1 MRAVATAALA
11 LGLLVPAA
19 PTHATA
25 APTAAPTDPAAALA
39 RMSLRQ
45 EVGQLLMLGAP
56 STSAPARITR
66 LIGRYDVGSVVLIG
80 TTHAGSAAV
89 AGVTSALQSAAGP
102 VRLFVAADQ
111 EGGQV
116 QHLQGPGFGRLP
128 SALTMGGQQPSQVR
142 SRAATTALQL
152 RRAGVNLDLAP
163 VLDTVP
169 RANRYANQPIG
180 RYDRE
185 FGFTPH
191 RVATRGVAFAKGLAD
206 GGVSAALKHFPGLGR
221 VRGNTDDSSGV
232 VDHTTTAHDRYL
244 RPFRRGIAAGA
255 PFVMISSAVY
265 ARIDQHRPAV
275 FSRTVITTL
284 LRQRL
289 GFGGVVVSDSLSAAQ
304 VARWSAA
311 KRAVRFVRAGG
322 DIALTTSASDVPRMS
337 DALVAAARRSRSFRQ
352 LVDAAALRVLQAKQ
366 RQGLL

>member
-1 MRAVATAALA
+1 MPSGAGWTGPESGWTSGSASVRVVSERLQ
-11 LGLLVPAA
+11 
-19 PTHATA
+19 
-25 APTAAPTDPAAALA
+25 AAA
-39 RMSLRQ
+39 
-45 EVGQLLMLGAP
+45 GGDLL
-56 STSAPARITR
+56 
-66 LIGRYDVGSVVLIG
+66 
-80 TTHAGSAAV
+80 
-89 AGVTSALQSAAGP
+89 
-102 VRLFVAADQ
+102 VAADQ

-116 QHLQGPGFGRLP
+116 QHLQGPGFSRLP
-128 SALTMGGQQPSQVR
+128 SALTMGGWQRARVR
-142 SRAATTALQL
+142 STAATTAQQL
-152 RRAGVNLDLAP
+152 RAAGVNLDLAP

-169 RANRYANQPIG
+169 RANRHANEPIG

-206 GGVSAALKHFPGLGR
+206 GGVSAAIKHFPGLGR
-221 VRGNTDDSSGV
+221 VKGNTDDSSGV
-232 VDHTTTAHDRYL
+232 VDHTTTVHDSYL

-255 PFVMISSAVY
+255 PFVMVSSAVY
-265 ARIDQHRPAV
+265 ARIDRRRPAV

-304 VARWSAA
+304 VAAWSAA
-311 KRAVRFVRAGG
+311 KRVVRFVRAGG
-322 DIALTTSASDVPRMS
+322 DIALTTSASDLPRMS

-352 LVDAAALRVLQAKQ
+352 LVDAAALRVLEAKQ

>member
-1 MRAVATAALA
+1 MRAAATVALA
-11 LGLLVPAA
+11 LGLLAPIAPAR
-19 PTHATA
+19 A
-25 APTAAPTDPAAALA
+25 ADPTDPAAVLA
-39 RMSLRQ
+39 QMSLRQ

-66 LIGRYDVGSVVLIG
+66 LISRYDVGSVVLIG
-80 TTHAGSAAV
+80 TTHAGSGAV
-89 AGVTSALQSAAGP
+89 AGVTAALQAAAGP

-116 QHLQGPGFGRLP
+116 QHLQGPGFSRLP
-128 SALTMGGQQPSQVR
+128 SALTMGGQQASRVR
-142 SRAATTALQL
+142 TEAATTARQL
-152 RRAGVNLDLAP
+152 RQAGVNLDLAP

-169 RANRYANQPIG
+169 RANRHANQPIG

-221 VRGNTDDSSGV
+221 VTGNTDDASGV

-255 PFVMISSAVY
+255 PFVMVSSAVY
-265 ARIDQHRPAV
+265 ARIDKHRPAV
-275 FSRTVITTL
+275 FSRRVITSL
-284 LRQRL
+284 LRDRL

-311 KRAVRFVRAGG
+311 TRVVRFIRAGG
-322 DIALTTSASDVPRMS
+322 DMALTTSAADLPRMS
-337 DALVAAARRSRSFRQ
+337 DALVAAAERSRSFRK